1 MCITLC
7 NVYARSKK
15 KEENWTNWKS
25 DGREDEKVPD
35 VRQEWVTHILDTIS
49 LLPHNFSLIVSMVR
63 CWQVFSRR
71 WRELTSFSSEYVY
84 IDVYGWLNVVM
95 HLKHWLTWISSL
107 AEFINHIN
115 CYFGRTIRNYEW
127 GRRQQLANLRNW
139 NHYHKNVHSLLP
151 RPIRLTQKKKS
162 QGVCVKC
169 SSFSLDVM
177 THTSWNDYAFWH
189 TAPTTMLPPTEN
201 ISQFINKMN
210 DIWWL
215 GS

>member
-1 MCITLC
+1 MQDQ
-7 NVYARSKK
+7 KK
-15 KEENWTNWKS
+15 KEENWTNRKS

-151 RPIRLTQKKKS
+151 RPIRLTQKKITGCLCEMFFFLAWCDDAHQLK
-162 QGVCVKC
+162 
-169 SSFSLDVM
+169 
-177 THTSWNDYAFWH
+177 
-189 TAPTTMLPPTEN
+189 
-201 ISQFINKMN
+201 
-210 DIWWL
+210 WL
-215 GS
+215 CILAYSTDNNASPNRKYFPIY